1 MVDRYID
8 IAKEM
13 DNLLGELSGTVD
25 NLDFV
30 LCSMSEVS
38 EPTAKGLLMYNNAL
52 WSAVRHI
59 ERLNS
64 SLQEVSDKLWH
75 TASEK
80 AQSKNN

>member
-8 IAKEM
+8 ISKEM
-13 DNLLGELSGTVD
+13 DNLLEELSGTVD
-25 NLDFV
+25 NIDLV
-30 LCSMSEVS
+30 WYSMSEVS
-38 EPTAKGLLMYNNAL
+38 EPTAKELLMYNNAL

-75 TASEK
+75 TAREK
-80 AQSKNN
+80 TQSKNN

>member
-8 IAKEM
+8 ISKEM
-13 DNLLGELSGTVD
+13 DNLLEELSGTVD
-25 NLDFV
+25 NIDLV
-30 LCSMSEVS
+30 LYSMSEVS
-38 EPTAKGLLMYNNAL
+38 EPTAKELLMYNNAL

-75 TASEK
+75 TAREK
-80 AQSKNN
+80 TQSKNN